1 MIQGSA
7 GITHLTGWPDRDPVG
22 TGVAYT
28 DWVAGNGSRS
38 QWSRVLDG
46 YDEVLLSTYVCH
58 PSVANDNV
66 SGIAVLAVLG
76 RHLAGRPLRR
86 THRLLF
92 SPGTLGPLAWLSR
105 NLEGL
110 DRVHAGLVVACA
122 GDRGPLRYKR
132 SRRGDAHVDRAAG
145 HVLPHSRPDALVEDF
160 VPWGG
165 DERQFCSPGFDL
177 PIGALTRT
185 PHGLYPEY
193 HSSADDLDLI
203 GAESLGDSVA
213 ATLEILDVLERDRT
227 YVSRSP
233 YGEPQLG
240 KRGLYRSVGG
250 GSFEEAALLW
260 VLNLSDGEHDLI
272 AVAERSGLPFG
283 EIARAAELL
292 EQQRDG
298 EEQAQDDEERELK
311 TGVEDE
317 IRVPGEQR
325 DRTEQKRLPRVAKPP
340 AQPRKRAKRAGD
352 PEHTR
357 AAKYEAA
364 AERDGDDAKG
374 KQAGI
379 TGFEQTQI
387 SPSFPLIT
395 ISGFTGFNGSGSNSL
410 PKANRIR
417 TSLSIRRCSRFPSSS
432 RGTAMPRASSVRSP
446 SRVRL

>member
-1 MIQGSA
+1 VQEARPRPLTDGLDPAAA
-7 GITHLTGWPDRDPVG
+7 GAEAFELARELFPLPRSLTGDGVRQTLRVVGELVPLEVTEVPTGTPVFDWTIPREWNVADAWIADASGTRIVDYRSSNLHVLGYSRPVRATLSGAELDGRLHSLPEHPDRIPYRTAYWADTWGFCVSERQRQQIRPDEQYEVVIDATLEDGHLTYAEALFPGESD
-22 TGVAYT
+22 
-28 DWVAGNGSRS
+28 
-38 QWSRVLDG
+38 
-46 YDEVLLSTYVCH
+46 DEVLLSTYVCH

-240 KRGLYRSVGG
+240 RRGLYREISAGVPRAEE
-250 GSFEEAALLW
+250 SFQRALMW
-260 VLNLSDGEHDLI
+260 VLNQADGTRSLLETAERAQLPFDL
-272 AVAERSGLPFG
+272 VAEAANALVD
-283 EIARAAELL
+283 AELL
-292 EQQRDG
+292 Q
-298 EEQAQDDEERELK
+298 
-311 TGVEDE
+311 
-317 IRVPGEQR
+317 
-325 DRTEQKRLPRVAKPP
+325 
-340 AQPRKRAKRAGD
+340 
-352 PEHTR
+352 
-357 AAKYEAA
+357 
-364 AERDGDDAKG
+364 
-374 KQAGI
+374 
-379 TGFEQTQI
+379 
-387 SPSFPLIT
+387 
-395 ISGFTGFNGSGSNSL
+395 
-410 PKANRIR
+410 
-417 TSLSIRRCSRFPSSS
+417 
-432 RGTAMPRASSVRSP
+432 
-446 SRVRL
+446 

>member
-1 MIQGSA
+1 MQEARPRPLTDGLDPAAA
-7 GITHLTGWPDRDPVG
+7 GAEAFELARELFPLPRSLTGDGVRQTLRVVGELVPLEVTEVPTGTPVFDWTIPREWNVADAWIADASGTRIVDYRSSNLHVLGYSRPVRATLSGAELEGRLHSLPEHPDRIPYRTAYWADTWGFCVSERQRQQIRPDEQYEVVIDATLEDGHLTYAEALFPGESD
-22 TGVAYT
+22 
-28 DWVAGNGSRS
+28 
-38 QWSRVLDG
+38 
-46 YDEVLLSTYVCH
+46 DEVLLSTYVCH

-145 HVLPHSRPDALVEDF
+145 HVLRHSRPDALVEDF

-203 GAESLGDSVA
+203 GVESLGDSVA

-240 KRGLYRSVGG
+240 RRGLYREISAGVPRA
-250 GSFEEAALLW
+250 EEACQRALMW
-260 VLNLSDGEHDLI
+260 VLNQADGTRSLLETAERAQLPFDL
-272 AVAERSGLPFG
+272 VAEAANALVD
-283 EIARAAELL
+283 AELL
-292 EQQRDG
+292 Q
-298 EEQAQDDEERELK
+298 
-311 TGVEDE
+311 
-317 IRVPGEQR
+317 
-325 DRTEQKRLPRVAKPP
+325 
-340 AQPRKRAKRAGD
+340 
-352 PEHTR
+352 
-357 AAKYEAA
+357 
-364 AERDGDDAKG
+364 
-374 KQAGI
+374 
-379 TGFEQTQI
+379 
-387 SPSFPLIT
+387 
-395 ISGFTGFNGSGSNSL
+395 
-410 PKANRIR
+410 
-417 TSLSIRRCSRFPSSS
+417 
-432 RGTAMPRASSVRSP
+432 
-446 SRVRL
+446 

>member
-1 MIQGSA
+1 MQEARPRPLTDGLDPAAA
-7 GITHLTGWPDRDPVG
+7 GAEAFELARELFPLPRSLTGDGVRQTLRVVGELVPLEVTEVPTGTPVFDWTIPREWNVADAWIADASGTRIVDYRSSNLHVLGYSRPVRATLSGAELDGRLHSLPEHPDRIPYRTAYWADTWGFCVSERQRQQIRPDEQYEVVIDATLEDGHLTYAEALFPGESD
-22 TGVAYT
+22 
-28 DWVAGNGSRS
+28 
-38 QWSRVLDG
+38 
-46 YDEVLLSTYVCH
+46 DEVLLSTYVCH

-76 RHLAGRPLRR
+76 RHLARRPLRR

-132 SRRGDAHVDRAAG
+132 SRRGGAHVDRAAG

-160 VPWGG
+160 APWGG

-240 KRGLYRSVGG
+240 RRGLYREISAGVPRA
-250 GSFEEAALLW
+250 EEAFQRALMW
-260 VLNLSDGEHDLI
+260 VLNQADGTRSLLETAERAQLPFDL
-272 AVAERSGLPFG
+272 VAEAANALVD
-283 EIARAAELL
+283 AELL
-292 EQQRDG
+292 Q
-298 EEQAQDDEERELK
+298 
-311 TGVEDE
+311 
-317 IRVPGEQR
+317 
-325 DRTEQKRLPRVAKPP
+325 
-340 AQPRKRAKRAGD
+340 
-352 PEHTR
+352 
-357 AAKYEAA
+357 
-364 AERDGDDAKG
+364 
-374 KQAGI
+374 
-379 TGFEQTQI
+379 
-387 SPSFPLIT
+387 
-395 ISGFTGFNGSGSNSL
+395 
-410 PKANRIR
+410 
-417 TSLSIRRCSRFPSSS
+417 
-432 RGTAMPRASSVRSP
+432 
-446 SRVRL
+446 